1 MATSVWKGHLSFGLV
16 SIPVKLYRAARA
28 EKVGFR
34 QVHEETG
41 TRVRQALFRELG
53 EPLSGPV
60 PVAPGQRH
68 EPPQARSNLN
78 LRVGSSVVG
87 FAAQPP
93 EVEVCREELAKGY
106 EYEPGRYL
114 VLNRAEIESITPRT
128 AQEMQILEFVKLAE
142 VDPIYFETSYYVA
155 PDRAG
160 ERAYCLLFEAL
171 RASGFVGIAQVA
183 MHRREHV
190 VVIRPGR
197 TGIVLH
203 TMFYETEIRRE
214 DEYRVSSQVAEKELE
229 MALLLVNNLVVAFDA
244 SKYRDGYRDKLDE
257 LIQAKL
263 QARTMSAAEQRR
275 PAPVVNILDA
285 LRRSLE
291 SDRGT
296 PASQT
301 PAPPNNKTKRSRTKQ
316 RSANDNQRGA
326 GLQA

>member
-53 EPLSGPV
+53 DPLSGPV

-114 VLNRAEIESITPRT
+114 VLNRAEIESITPPT

-142 VDPIYFETSYYVA
+142 VDPIYFETSYYVS

-214 DEYRVSSQVAEKELE
+214 DEHRTDAAKISEKELE
-229 MALLLVNNLVVAFDA
+229 LALMLVRNQAAPFDP
-244 SKYRDGYRDKLDE
+244 SKYRDSYREKLDTV
-257 LIQAKL
+257 IAAKL
-263 QARTMSAAEQRR
+263 EGLSLSARDTPNR
-275 PAPVVNILDA
+275 APVVNILDA
-285 LRRSLE
+285 LQRSLQSTE
-291 SDRGT
+291 CKPKISD
-296 PASQT
+296 A
-301 PAPPNNKTKRSRTKQ
+301 AAAKRSRA
-316 RSANDNQRGA
+316 RSRAPA
-326 GLQA
+326 YTSTGL